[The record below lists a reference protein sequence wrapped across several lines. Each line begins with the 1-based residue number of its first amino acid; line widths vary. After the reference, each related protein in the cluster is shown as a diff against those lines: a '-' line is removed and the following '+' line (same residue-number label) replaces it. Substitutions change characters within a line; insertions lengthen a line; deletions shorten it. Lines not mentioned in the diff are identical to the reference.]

1 MTDMF
6 TSSIHKIQHPDM
18 LASQARRKP
27 ERPTPDNPLIVSA
40 SELATFLRCRVQH
53 HWSYQCKL
61 EPISTRVPLV
71 MGKLGHRIFDE
82 YYQLPSAGRNE
93 RSMERIAQRLI
104 KKTSVKELP
113 LEDKNLLRAMT
124 IGYSKWANSKKTEYG
139 DRVIGI
145 KKCFPEDA
153 FLLPLVKD
161 KSILV
166 RGYID
171 VRFKP
176 ELYKH
181 TLAALESKFKK
192 SIQMND
198 VENKL
203 QLSVYLWAMMEKWPK
218 FKRYQVYYQILRKQ
232 MPGPRVKA
240 ALFYREPVERDT
252 DEIRQWAIDAGRQAQ
267 DMLDAAVYPNPMD
280 SCSYSCDFKVPCL
293 LRGAARDLKSVLKE
307 GFQKRS
313 YAK

>member
-1 MTDMF
+1 
-6 TSSIHKIQHPDM
+6 
-18 LASQARRKP
+18 
-27 ERPTPDNPLIVSA
+27 
-40 SELATFLRCRVQH
+40 
-53 HWSYQCKL
+53 
-61 EPISTRVPLV
+61 
-71 MGKLGHRIFDE
+71 MGKLGHQIFDE
-82 YYQLPSAGRNE
+82 YYQLPSKGRNE

-171 VRFKP
+171 VRFTP
-176 ELYKH
+176 GLYKH